1 MSKMLQHSP
10 NYPKEK
16 IASGVNMVL
25 LKKVV
30 VAEMQGSGGIDVFS
44 TFKKFTTLQPAK
56 QGNNC
61 DGKRF

>member
-1 MSKMLQHSP
+1 
-10 NYPKEK
+10 
-16 IASGVNMVL
+16 MVL

-30 VAEMQGSGGIDVFS
+30 VAEMQGSGDTDVFW
-44 TFKKFTTLQPAK
+44 TFKQFKTLQPAT